1 MASIATDYYNKSNIL
16 ELIAK
21 NEPISYHYI
30 NMFLAECNSS
40 NDIESVKKL
49 LKSSSI
55 SNIFMF
61 EDTYYSHTYEIH
73 NIMKKIALFNNID
86 IIHIIMHYAD
96 DYDVENYKQQ
106 NAGCYIAAILYKY
119 NFDTTAEELI
129 NNYYL
134 DKGEIILNMYKNGCD
149 IDKMKYIISK
159 YSDSI
164 QAPNRREWMLAYS
177 GRYDDIEMIKFL
189 KQYYEYTTDDIF
201 KILFNFSKSNTGSM
215 ELYIYIFNNYID
227 IIKNETLELIKL
239 IKYIFDEE
247 HYDLIYFI
255 LNKIQFSEEEFVEI
269 FTCIFSYAYFFEEI
283 INNITN
289 IMLNTWKMKSIELR
303 NIYCQINNNDV
314 SLYIE
319 KYF

>member
-1 MASIATDYYNKSNIL
+1 MASIATDYNKSNVL

-21 NEPISYHYI
+21 NEPIGYHYI
-30 NMFLAECNSS
+30 NMFLAECYSS

-49 LKSSSI
+49 FESAHFA
-55 SNIFMF
+55 NIFMF

-86 IIHIIMHYAD
+86 IIDIIMHYAN
-96 DYDVENYKQQ
+96 DYVDNYKQQ
-106 NAGCYIAAILYKY
+106 DAGCYIASILYKY
-119 NFDTTAEELI
+119 NFDITAEELI

-159 YSDSI
+159 YPDSI

-215 ELYIYIFNNYID
+215 KLYIYIFNNYID
-227 IIKNETLELIKL
+227 IIKNETLDFIKL

-255 LNKIQFSEEEFVEI
+255 LSKIQFNEQELVEI
-269 FTCIFSYAYFFEEI
+269 FTCIFSYTYFFEEI

-289 IMLNTWKMKSIELR
+289 IMLNTWEMKPIELR
-303 NIYCQINNNDV
+303 NIYCQINNNNNIH
-314 SLYIE
+314 SYIE